1 MHTQY
6 QPGRGPHA
14 ARYYIDVFTRRHP
27 RTDQL
32 HVSGR
37 GGDECCECNLH
48 RTGCRPLHDH
58 EGSPREGTK
67 DVPSCLFRPVCASRR
82 VASPRGASCTLRILH
97 TKRIRTLNGR
107 LSAGAGLYCE
117 SSRVGEQRFQQR
129 NVRTTIGRSTEIA
142 FCPRERK
149 WFRSLEGMPL
159 LSRFATMR
167 LRTITASL
175 KLRTHDDINGIPTY
189 FTSISEL
196 LGFGSTAIE
205 IEWRGNHRII
215 NGNGANSHYC
225 SGHHQLLFD
234 ADARL
239 LLPLPPPF
247 PNHFLILNINRVLIT
262 SER

>member
-27 RTDQL
+27 REQTSSTWAGGAVTNVAGAICIGQVVVL
-32 HVSGR
+32 YMTTRGVRGKERKMFPLVSFVR
-37 GGDECCECNLH
+37 
-48 RTGCRPLHDH
+48 
-58 EGSPREGTK
+58 
-67 DVPSCLFRPVCASRR
+67 CARR

-117 SSRVGEQRFQQR
+117 SGRVGEQRFQQR
-129 NVRTTIGRSTEIA
+129 NVRTIIGRSTEIA

-239 LLPLPPPF
+239 PLPLPPPF